1 MTFAQNMLLYP
12 DGDRGKLQRQLR
24 RRKAVNLYCICACTN
39 HPYPLEIFEAKE
51 LYKALKQ
58 EKEYHVVALA
68 RNKEEALSM
77 IVGLMECLVER
88 DPQLRRMKETIGEI
102 YR

>member
-1 MTFAQNMLLYP
+1 MNFNIPQTGNGGYV
-12 DGDRGKLQRQLR
+12 GDLCTEHA
-24 RRKAVNLYCICACTN
+24 AVSGWRSREASTSA
-39 HPYPLEIFEAKE
+39 PYPLEIFEAKE

>member
-12 DGDRGKLQRQLR
+12 DGDREKLQRQLR
-24 RRKAVNLYCICACTN
+24 RRKAVNLYCVCVCPN
-39 HPYPLEIFEAKE
+39 HPYPFEIFEAKE

-58 EKEYHVVALA
+58 EKEYHVVAVA
-68 RNKEEALSM
+68 RHEEEALSM
-77 IVGLMECLVER
+77 IVGLMECLLER

>member
-1 MTFAQNMLLYP
+1 M
-12 DGDRGKLQRQLR
+12 
-24 RRKAVNLYCICACTN
+24 NLYCICACPN

>member
-24 RRKAVNLYCICACTN
+24 RRKAVNLYCICACPN

-51 LYKALKQ
+51 LYKALK
-58 EKEYHVVALA
+58 L
-68 RNKEEALSM
+68 
-77 IVGLMECLVER
+77 
-88 DPQLRRMKETIGEI
+88 LRRSLTGILTLGGWLVLGRQI
-102 YR
+102 F